1 MLAAIASA
9 DRLRAMIDDVLAYSR
24 AGRSERPAEPVDM
37 ERVVAAVAASIAAT
51 RRR

>member
-1 MLAAIASA
+1 
-9 DRLRAMIDDVLAYSR
+9 MIDDVLAYSR

-37 ERVVAAVAASIAAT
+37 ERVVGRGAPRQSPPT